1 MTSYFTNLQLIPT
14 TNPDPT
20 TRELPRFSSA
30 TTIGSLSTNTS
41 FQTCAADDSYDGDCS
56 NFDAKEKDE
65 TNDVLQNVN
74 VLSDIDSIADILSS
88 MGIQSP
94 KQVNIVDLLINNND
108 GYFMYIGNKNFNTII
123 YFCTSHVLG
132 FQNQLIGRSYNHITL
147 LNKSSITQG
156 VEICQRK

>member
-56 NFDAKEKDE
+56 NLDANEKY
-65 TNDVLQNVN
+65 TNDMLQNVN
-74 VLSDIDSIADILSS
+74 VLSDIDSITDVLSS

-94 KQVNIVDLLINNND
+94 KQVQKVDLLIIDN
-108 GYFMYIGNKNFNTII
+108 
-123 YFCTSHVLG
+123 
-132 FQNQLIGRSYNHITL
+132 
-147 LNKSSITQG
+147 
-156 VEICQRK
+156 

>member
-1 MTSYFTNLQLIPT
+1 MIPT

-41 FQTCAADDSYDGDCS
+41 FQTCAADDSNDGDCS
-56 NFDAKEKDE
+56 NFDAKEKNDE

-74 VLSDIDSIADILSS
+74 ILSDIDSIADVLSS

-94 KQVNIVDLLINNND
+94 KQVNMVDLLINIIG
-108 GYFMYIGNKNFNTII
+108 GYFMYIGNKNLNTII
-123 YFCTSHVLG
+123 YFCTSDVLG

-147 LNKSSITQG
+147 LSISSITKG
-156 VEICQRK
+156 VEIYR

>member
-1 MTSYFTNLQLIPT
+1 MQLIPT
-14 TNPDPT
+14 TNQEAT

-56 NFDAKEKDE
+56 NFDAKEKDDE

-74 VLSDIDSIADILSS
+74 VLSDIDSITDVLSS

-94 KQVNIVDLLINNND
+94 AQVNIVYLVNDNND
-108 GYFMYIGNKNFNTII
+108 GYYMYIGNKILNTII
-123 YFCTSHVLG
+123 YF
-132 FQNQLIGRSYNHITL
+132 
-147 LNKSSITQG
+147 
-156 VEICQRK
+156 